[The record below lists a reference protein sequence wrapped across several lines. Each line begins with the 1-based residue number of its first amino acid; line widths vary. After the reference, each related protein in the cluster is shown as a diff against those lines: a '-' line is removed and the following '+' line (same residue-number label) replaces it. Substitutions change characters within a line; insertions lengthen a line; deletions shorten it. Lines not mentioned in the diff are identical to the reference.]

1 MFRNFFIVTESWEDL
16 TNENGSGLY
25 FNLIRIIYELVEIRV
40 ENLDEEVGEDE
51 RIIITFSIVI

>member
-25 FNLIRIIYELVEIRV
+25 FNLVRIIYELVGIRV
-40 ENLDEEVGEDE
+40 ENLDEEVGKDE
-51 RIIITFSIVI
+51 RIIISFSIVI